1 MLSVNYIYDFL
12 NKKQQKI
19 ESKYYNEIKSFER
32 VNPSNFKESVV
43 NNSISEYSIIS
54 KFNKPLQDSF
64 NVLFNKSISDFY
76 YDNKIYKNKSYIFTL
91 FNSIL
96 SIGNESFSLYDPAD
110 KETVI
115 KEFIKLIDND
125 LFNKELYQKFD
136 YSKIHTFNKGDIQEV
151 IKMAYQF
158 KQTDRFDLLKRYVA
172 DYLGINLYII
182 SLENDLINYSKSEYY
197 LPSHFGNE
205 INKFL
210 PSIIIIL
217 ENEIHKPLMNKTIKD
232 GTHILEYSNPNY
244 THIIDN
250 LWIQLKIIK
259 SLPVK
264 VEPILQTG
272 TKYDLISLMKLKIDN
287 IKELCIE
294 NNIPI
299 QKKSDVTMKF
309 INKLKSELISDLLK
323 I

>member
-19 ESKYYNEIKSFER
+19 DSKYYNEIKLFER
-32 VNPSNFKESVV
+32 VNPEHFKQNIGNNFIPEC
-43 NNSISEYSIIS
+43 NIIS

-76 YDNKIYKNKSYIFTL
+76 YDNKIYKNKSYVFTL
-91 FNSIL
+91 LNSVL
-96 SIGNESFSLYDPAD
+96 LIGHESFSMYDPVD
-110 KETVI
+110 KEHTI

-136 YSKIHTFNKGDIQEV
+136 YSKIHTFNKGDIQEA

-158 KQTDRFDLLKRYVA
+158 KQTDKFNLLKKYIA

-182 SLENDLINYSKSEYY
+182 SVENDLINYSKLEYY

-217 ENEIHKPLMNKTIKD
+217 ENEIHKPLMNIKSES
-232 GTHILEYSNPNY
+232 GTHLLEYSNPNY

-250 LWIQLKIIK
+250 IWTQLKIIK
-259 SLPVK
+259 PVLIK
-264 VEPILQTG
+264 IEPILQTG
-272 TKYDLISLMKLKIDN
+272 TKYDLPSLMKLKVDN

-294 NNIPI
+294 NNISI
-299 QKKSDVTMKF
+299 QKKSDITMKM